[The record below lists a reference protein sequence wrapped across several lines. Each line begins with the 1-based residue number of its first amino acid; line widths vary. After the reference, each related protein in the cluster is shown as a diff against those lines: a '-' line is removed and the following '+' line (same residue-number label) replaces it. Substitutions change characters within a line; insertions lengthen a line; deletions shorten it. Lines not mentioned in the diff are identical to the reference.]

1 MMTNNFFNQNIVQN
15 HDLIM
20 KLNNEM
26 AEFYNFSLTLTCI
39 MTDADVAWYEDQMKA
54 HLCYDV

>member
-1 MMTNNFFNQNIVQN
+1 
-15 HDLIM
+15 M